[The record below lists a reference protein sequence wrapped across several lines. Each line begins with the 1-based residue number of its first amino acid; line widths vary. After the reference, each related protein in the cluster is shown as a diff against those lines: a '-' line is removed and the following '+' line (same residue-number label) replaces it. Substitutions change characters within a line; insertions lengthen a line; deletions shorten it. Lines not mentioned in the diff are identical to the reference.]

1 MTMDDEHAA
10 RMATEHLVE
19 LGHRRIGFISGSDE
33 YSLSQ
38 WRVDGWR
45 AAMKAAGLGTSG
57 LLAKGDF
64 TFASGEA
71 AARHLLG
78 LAEPPTAII
87 VSSDK
92 MSLATLEVAR
102 DLGLSVPGDLS
113 LICFDDTPIARFAV
127 PPLTSVDQ
135 PIAATASR
143 AVELIIDMQRGKE
156 LPDQPVVVPAA
167 LVRRYS
173 TAGPPRHVG

>member
-1 MTMDDEHAA
+1 MD
-10 RMATEHLVE
+10 T
-19 LGHRRIGFISGSDE
+19 SD
-33 YSLSQ
+33 
-38 WRVDGWR
+38 
-45 AAMKAAGLGTSG
+45 

-64 TFASGEA
+64 TFASGEV

-87 VSSDK
+87 ASSDK

-102 DLGLSVPGDLS
+102 NLGLSVPGDLS
-113 LICFDDTPIARFAV
+113 LISFDDTPIARFAV

-143 AVELIIDMQRGKE
+143 AVELIIDMQRGRE

-167 LVRRYS
+167 LVRRHS
-173 TAGPPRHVG
+173 TAGPPRRGG

>member
-1 MTMDDEHAA
+1 
-10 RMATEHLVE
+10 
-19 LGHRRIGFISGSDE
+19 
-33 YSLSQ
+33 
-38 WRVDGWR
+38 
-45 AAMKAAGLGTSG
+45 MKAAALDTDG

-71 AARHLLG
+71 AARTLLG

-87 VSSDK
+87 ASSDK
-92 MSLATLEVAR
+92 MSLAALEVAR
-102 DLGLSVPGDLS
+102 DLGLGVPGDLS
-113 LICFDDTPIARFAV
+113 LISFDDTPIARFAV

-156 LPDQPVVVPAA
+156 LPDEPVIVPAA
-167 LVRRYS
+167 LIERQS
-173 TAGPPRHVG
+173 TAACPAIAHAS